1 MCLKLPWFWRLKRR
15 KKIRWCTIRKKMFLV
30 VMNVYQENHRSI
42 AKGGWMQKLD
52 LVPGAMHNFV
62 CCLFSYI
69 LFIYNNTLGIC
80 LCFKAK
86 GHGTRMTSE
95 QSLKWWGFLQD
106 GVLCSLSYH
115 ELYLPITLY
124 PFLTECALI
133 SDKNL
138 IKLKITF
145 LTTKYLF
152 HFTVI
157 I

>member
-1 MCLKLPWFWRLKRR
+1 MLQLSVFETSLILAVEME
-15 KKIRWCTIRKKMFLV
+15 KKIRWCTERKKMFLV
-30 VMNVYQENHRSI
+30 VMNVYQENYRSI

-52 LVPGAMHNFV
+52 LVSGAVHNFV

-69 LFIYNNTLGIC
+69 FFIYNNTLGIC

-115 ELYLPITLY
+115 ELYFTDYIMY
-124 PFLTECALI
+124 I
-133 SDKNL
+133 S
-138 IKLKITF
+138 
-145 LTTKYLF
+145 YRMCS
-152 HFTVI
+152 HFR
-157 I
+157 

>member
-1 MCLKLPWFWRLKRR
+1 MCLKLPWFWRLKWR
-15 KKIRWCTIRKKMFLV
+15 KKLDAARQEKMFLV
-30 VMNVYQENHRSI
+30 VMNVYQENHRSN
-42 AKGGWMQKLD
+42 ATGDWMQKLD

-69 LFIYNNTLGIC
+69 FFIYNNTLAIC

-115 ELYLPITLY
+115 ELYSTLHMY
-124 PFLTECALI
+124 I
-133 SDKNL
+133 S
-138 IKLKITF
+138 
-145 LTTKYLF
+145 YRMCS
-152 HFTVI
+152 HFRGKEI
-157 I
+157 